1 MSKHRVSF
9 ELIIIIGKRLI
20 FDLFPFSSKLWNLL
34 LIHFDFWGFK
44 SQGFH
49 KVEIE
54 VTGEGSKNPEEWLFV
69 LIVRFGWNIEVL
81 KVSLSVEGNLSS
93 FDFSVLLV
101 NFITNQDDGDVV
113 TDSSEILIPLG
124 NVLVS
129 NSSGDVEHENSSV
142 GSNVI
147 SFSETTEFFLTGSI
161 PKTELNGSVVS
172 VEGDRANF
180 NTLSSNVFFLE
191 FTSLMSLNKG
201 GLSNSTV
208 SDENNFEFGYWFW
221 SLC

>member
-1 MSKHRVSF
+1 
-9 ELIIIIGKRLI
+9 
-20 FDLFPFSSKLWNLL
+20 
-34 LIHFDFWGFK
+34 
-44 SQGFH
+44 
-49 KVEIE
+49 
-54 VTGEGSKNPEEWLFV
+54 
-69 LIVRFGWNIEVL
+69 
-81 KVSLSVEGNLSS
+81 VEGNLSS

>member
-69 LIVRFGWNIEVL
+69 LIVWFCWNIEVL

-93 FDFSVLLV
+93 FNFSVLLINLISNQNNWNV
-101 NFITNQDDGDVV
+101 VANSSQIFVPFGNVFIG
-113 TDSSEILIPLG
+113 DSS
-124 NVLVS
+124 S
-129 NSSGDVEHENSSV
+129 DVKHKNCGI

-147 SFSETTEFFLTGSI
+147 TLSQTTEFFLTCSI
-161 PKTELNGSVVS
+161 PDTKLNRSMIS
-172 VEGDRANF
+172 IEDNWT
-180 NTLSSNVFFLE
+180 NLDSLSSNILLLKLSSDVSF
-191 FTSLMSLNKG
+191 NKG
-201 GLSNSTV
+201 CLSHTTIT
-208 SDENNFEFGYWFW
+208 DQNNFEFSNYLR
-221 SLC
+221 SLS

>member
-1 MSKHRVSF
+1 
-9 ELIIIIGKRLI
+9 
-20 FDLFPFSSKLWNLL
+20 
-34 LIHFDFWGFK
+34 
-44 SQGFH
+44 
-49 KVEIE
+49 
-54 VTGEGSKNPEEWLFV
+54 
-69 LIVRFGWNIEVL
+69 
-81 KVSLSVEGNLSS
+81 VEGNLSS

-113 TDSSEILIPLG
+113 TDSSEIFIPLG

-172 VEGDRANF
+172 VEGDRANL